1 MKSVKTTIP
10 LRHRKNRNTDL
21 HGRNPDFYPRHPW
34 LIVSTVV
41 DASDLPL
48 FPFVYTQRRNPN
60 HSLRY
65 SLCHGYP
72 GMKPRILIVDDDSQ
86 ITQQL
91 YWTLCDEYDVVTAND
106 MQSAIR
112 RATFYKPDISILDLQ
127 MPPEK
132 DSPAMGLRLIEYI
145 KGHLSNSKVLIM
157 SSNTE
162 PDVRKA
168 CVTAGA
174 DGFFAKPFE
183 LEDMLASI
191 CRLTPVHRLELFA
204 QIL

>member
-1 MKSVKTTIP
+1 
-10 LRHRKNRNTDL
+10 
-21 HGRNPDFYPRHPW
+21 
-34 LIVSTVV
+34 
-41 DASDLPL
+41 
-48 FPFVYTQRRNPN
+48 
-60 HSLRY
+60 
-65 SLCHGYP
+65 
-72 GMKPRILIVDDDSQ
+72 MKPRILIVDDDSA

-91 YWTLCDEYDVVTAND
+91 YWTLSDEYDVITAND
-106 MQSAIR
+106 LQTAIR

-132 DSPAMGLRLIEYI
+132 DSPAAGLKLLEYI
-145 KGHLSNSKVLIM
+145 KGHLANSRVLIM

-162 PDVRKA
+162 TDVRQA
-168 CVTAGA
+168 CFAAGA

-204 QIL
+204 HIL

>member
-1 MKSVKTTIP
+1 
-10 LRHRKNRNTDL
+10 
-21 HGRNPDFYPRHPW
+21 
-34 LIVSTVV
+34 
-41 DASDLPL
+41 
-48 FPFVYTQRRNPN
+48 
-60 HSLRY
+60 
-65 SLCHGYP
+65 
-72 GMKPRILIVDDDSQ
+72 MKPRILIVDDDSQ

-106 MQSAIR
+106 MQTAIR

-127 MPPEK
+127 MPPDK
-132 DSPAMGLRLIEYI
+132 NSPAAGLRLLEYV
-145 KGHLSNSKVLIM
+145 KGHLSQSRVLIM

-168 CVTAGA
+168 CSNAGA

-191 CRLTPVHRLELFA
+191 CRLAPVHRLELFA